1 LSVIGPVFQ
10 PDKLFLTTGRD
21 FKWAYQLVDAAGVP
35 VDFPAG
41 KLYFEFFTCDDVPAV
56 WDFVIDGSVA
66 SIKVEHEIADNIPNR
81 TKFQLVF
88 LHESEPA
95 GGDPISLGSV
105 QRQGC

>member
-21 FKWAYQLVDAAGVP
+21 FKWAYQLVDADNNP
-35 VDFPAG
+35 VDYPAG
-41 KLYFEFFTCDDVPAV
+41 KLYFEFFTCDEPTV
-56 WDFVIDGSVA
+56 WNFVIDGSVA
-66 SIKVEHEIADNIPNR
+66 SIKVEHEQADLIPTR

-88 LHESEPA
+88 LHENEPA